1 MEVAW
6 VGGVGLRSRRR
17 RDYRHFCPRSIV
29 LTAIYRLFCVRWF
42 FVSIIWAPFMAKQ
55 IFVTTKRRQ
64 PWEIPQPSTGAII
77 LRARRNLRQ
86 SREQLSAHC
95 GVGGSTLQ
103 RLELGGYVGRP
114 GQHLSRIY
122 DYLVARQAFVS
133 PADAAELQAITEAA
147 RAAEPR
153 RLVGRPS
160 EPPALQG
167 YAGVGAGVRTAD
179 QRAFVR
185 AAVSIDNVLGSL
197 LSPLP
202 AELVPASGVAGG
214 PSNLLGLVD
223 LAVREFGTRGLARIV
238 LAAFR
243 DLNQSSVLLAA
254 EGSASPAASC
264 PD

>member
-1 MEVAW
+1 
-6 VGGVGLRSRRR
+6 
-17 RDYRHFCPRSIV
+17 
-29 LTAIYRLFCVRWF
+29 
-42 FVSIIWAPFMAKQ
+42 MAKQ
-55 IFVTTKRRQ
+55 LFVTTKRRQ

-103 RLELGGYVGRP
+103 RLELGDYVGRP

-167 YAGVGAGVRTAD
+167 YADEPPSIAAAAGAGVGAGVRTAD

-185 AAVSIDNVLGSL
+185 AAVSIDHVLGSL

-202 AELVPASGVAGG
+202 AELVPASGVAAGVAGG

-243 DLNQSSVLLAA
+243 DVNQSSVLLAA

>member
-1 MEVAW
+1 M
-6 VGGVGLRSRRR
+6 
-17 RDYRHFCPRSIV
+17 P
-29 LTAIYRLFCVRWF
+29 
-42 FVSIIWAPFMAKQ
+42 KQ

-64 PWEIPQPSTGAII
+64 PWAIPQPSTGAII
-77 LRARRNLRQ
+77 LRARRNLGQ

-103 RLELGGYVGRP
+103 RLELGDYVGRP

-133 PADAAELQAITEAA
+133 PADAAELQAIAEAA

-167 YAGVGAGVRTAD
+167 YADEPPSIAAAAGAGVA
-179 QRAFVR
+179 
-185 AAVSIDNVLGSL
+185 
-197 LSPLP
+197 
-202 AELVPASGVAGG
+202 AGG

-223 LAVREFGTRGLARIV
+223 LAVREFGTRGLARIL
-238 LAAFR
+238 LAALG
-243 DLNQSSVLLAA
+243 DVGQSSVPLAA
-254 EGSASPAASC
+254 EGSASPAAS
-264 PD
+264 